1 MNANS
6 LSHKEEK
13 VQLWKM
19 NILMALFVKT
29 LQIDV
34 VFM

>member
-1 MNANS
+1 MNVNS

-19 NILMALFVKT
+19 NILTALFMKT
-29 LQIDV
+29 LQIDI